1 MLARVQ
7 PLLAFGPLSM
17 TTYTVNGVSFDMACL
32 PPGRFMDG
40 EGVARRELLVSRP
53 FELGVTLVTQALW
66 RAVMSS
72 SPSQFKGEDCPVE
85 QVSHDGAQA
94 FLARLP
100 GLGLPGFRLPTE
112 AEWAW
117 AARCGVPTRWSG
129 ADRVKSVAVVDASR
143 TAPVAGLSSSAA
155 GVFDL
160 SGNLWECQRDGWTQ
174 PFAGVDVQGQASGS
188 NRVDRGGSWSRGPR
202 LTRVAAR
209 INGAPG
215 NRSNTLGFRLLRT
228 AS

>member
-1 MLARVQ
+1 M
-7 PLLAFGPLSM
+7 PPFGPLG
-17 TTYTVNGVSFDMACL
+17 TVRYTVAGVGFDMARL

-66 RAVMSS
+66 HAVMGS
-72 SPSQFKGEDCPVE
+72 SPSQFKGEDRPVE
-85 QVSHDGAQA
+85 QVSHDDVQA

-100 GLGLPGFRLPTE
+100 GLGLTGFRLPTE

-117 AARCGVPTRWSG
+117 AARCGVPTRCSG
-129 ADRVKSVAVVDASR
+129 ADRAQSVAVVGMKQ
-143 TAPVAGLSSSAA
+143 TAPVAGLSPSAA

-160 SGNLWECQRDGWTQ
+160 SGGLWEWQEDWWTQ
-174 PFAGVDVQGQASGS
+174 PSAGVDVQGPASGS
-188 NRVDRGGSWSRGPR
+188 DRVARGGSWSGVPR
-202 LTRVAAR
+202 YARVAAR
-209 INGAPG
+209 GNNPPG
-215 NRSNTLGFRLLRT
+215 RRFYFLGFRLLRT